1 MKEPCLKCR
10 LSSLKDMIPITTED
24 VEDCMLQIR
33 LTWFRF
39 LVVLTFHISISSLR
53 DEVYLLRARQYIFL
67 ATHIFGLTCGCVS
80 QTNWHNGA
88 LLLPFL
94 LFWFLHR
101 LWECDK
107 INRGFP
113 TGPNM
118 RFSERQKSG
127 NSGTQIP
134 IFPSLVLR
142 TYVLSRVA
150 VRPKGVCTYVLRVYA
165 RTTIGGLDVPP

>member
-113 TGPNM
+113 TGQICDSQNAKNPVIQGHKSL
-118 RFSERQKSG
+118 FSQALFLGR
-127 NSGTQIP
+127 T
-134 IFPSLVLR
+134 SL
-142 TYVLSRVA
+142 A
-150 VRPKGVCTYVLRVYA
+150 VWSYVLRVYA
-165 RTTIGGLDVPP
+165 RTS